1 MATNSK
7 NAFWLDISGGAVV
20 LQQMAAD
27 ICRQSAQAIADRAT
41 VLRGSKSTSLAV
53 EMSIGSPN
61 KRGGVRAVASVV
73 DKSAYA
79 KEHYRIEMRKAVQK
93 SIDAGRV

>member
-20 LQQMAAD
+20 LQQMAAE
-27 ICRQSAQAIADRAT
+27 ICRQAIADRAT
-41 VLRGSKSTSLAV
+41 GLRGSKATSLAV